1 MTNIAVISDL
11 HGNADS
17 LSSCL
22 EHISSQNID
31 ILICLG
37 DILTYGT
44 QPNEVIDQLNQYQ
57 KKAKLIMIRG
67 NHEEFYF
74 SSEISATYKIPSFVK
89 ESIDWTKKNLKFTN
103 LEQIFN
109 WKKHYLFENI
119 YFAHANPF
127 KYGDWS
133 YIETEKKITEAIKQL
148 EKQKFLCGVFGH
160 SHRQYI
166 LQGPSLFN
174 NSFCSNLEDLK
185 TPVIVNVGSVGQP
198 RGRGFCYSLL
208 QIDDHKIEIEL
219 INFKPDLKAMINDIN
234 LTSLSKKTKLQLIEY
249 LKK

>member
-11 HGNADS
+11 HGNANS
-17 LSSCL
+17 LKICL
-22 EHISSQNID
+22 DDISSQNID

-44 QPNEVIDQLNQYQ
+44 QPNEVIDQLNEYQ
-57 KKAKLIMIRG
+57 KKGKLIMIRG

-74 SSEISATYKIPSFVK
+74 SSDISATYKIPPFVK

-103 LEQIFN
+103 LEKIFN
-109 WKKHYLFENI
+109 WKKHYSFKNI

-133 YIETEKKITEAIKQL
+133 YIETETKIAEASKKL
-148 EKQKFLCGVFGH
+148 EKQKFFCGVFGH

-166 LQGPSLFN
+166 LQGSSLFS
-174 NSFCSNLEDLK
+174 NSFYSNLKDLK
-185 TPVIVNVGSVGQP
+185 APVIVNAGSVGQP
-198 RGRGFCYSLL
+198 RGRGFCYSFL

-219 INFKPDLKAMINDIN
+219 INFKPDLKLMVNDV
-234 LTSLSKKTKLQLIEY
+234 KF
-249 LKK
+249 